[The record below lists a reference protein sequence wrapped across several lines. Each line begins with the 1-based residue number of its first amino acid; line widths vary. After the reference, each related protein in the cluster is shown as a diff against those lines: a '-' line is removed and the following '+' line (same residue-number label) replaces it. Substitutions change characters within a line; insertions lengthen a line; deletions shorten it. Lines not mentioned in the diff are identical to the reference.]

1 MMAPAR
7 LFTPTA
13 ATLAWQ
19 VTVGT
24 APAQAYYFFV
34 GARGT
39 GRIAA
44 AVPAS
49 AQDKQRKVY
58 DFNND
63 IKLPGLPKRTEGQ
76 GPSNIAD
83 VDDVYDHMGP
93 VYDYYKNV
101 FGRDSYDNH
110 GAILVAWTRFREKKN
125 EPFQNAG
132 WDPLGQV
139 AFGEGMVV
147 QDIVGHEFT
156 HAVVQYTADLV
167 YLTESGALNESYADL
182 FGEAIEKF
190 ATGTND
196 WLNGAGSAAG
206 IIRSMADPG
215 LYGQPAN
222 FKDYQTT
229 CFDLGG
235 VHINS
240 GIPNHATYLI
250 AQKIGFDKV
259 QKIAYRAL
267 EHYLSGFSG
276 FTDARNTWIQSA
288 WDLYGKSSQE
298 AVEVANG
305 WNAVGVDGKATAPD
319 YNCLCFLKESL
330 SVEGQA
336 FDPNGPGV
344 DAVSAAMLHAYT
356 LLLNPTS
363 PAIAAFSR
371 IYFRTN
377 DEALALSQADPQLL
391 LRSAHLAQTLEP
403 AFRTGGTADG
413 DLVYLSQTMV
423 DEAVSVM
430 RDYVA
435 ASRASGTGHLASLVE
450 TLLSRFDP
458 QVLVGMTV
466 NQAQSYLDGLLG

>member
-1 MMAPAR
+1 MVSANFDPRRGTPSVVSLHVPLGGDPLSWLDRRGALLGVVHPAAQLATVRDERDELGQRHIWYQQSVSGVPVFAHRIGVHLDRTGRYVDTVTNQLVPDLRPDATTPTLSVAGARAAALRAAPGGAVHGQPALVLYAADAR
-7 LFTPTA
+7 PGQPTA

-182 FGEAIEKF
+182 FGDMTFLDLRNPRF
-190 ATGTND
+190 A
-196 WLNGAGSAAG
+196 S
-206 IIRSMADPG
+206 PG
-215 LYGQPAN
+215 
-222 FKDYQTT
+222 
-229 CFDLGG
+229 
-235 VHINS
+235 
-240 GIPNHATYLI
+240 
-250 AQKIGFDKV
+250 
-259 QKIAYRAL
+259 
-267 EHYLSGFSG
+267 
-276 FTDARNTWIQSA
+276 
-288 WDLYGKSSQE
+288 
-298 AVEVANG
+298 
-305 WNAVGVDGKATAPD
+305 
-319 YNCLCFLKESL
+319 
-330 SVEGQA
+330 
-336 FDPNGPGV
+336 
-344 DAVSAAMLHAYT
+344 
-356 LLLNPTS
+356 
-363 PAIAAFSR
+363 
-371 IYFRTN
+371 
-377 DEALALSQADPQLL
+377 
-391 LRSAHLAQTLEP
+391 
-403 AFRTGGTADG
+403 
-413 DLVYLSQTMV
+413 
-423 DEAVSVM
+423 
-430 RDYVA
+430 
-435 ASRASGTGHLASLVE
+435 
-450 TLLSRFDP
+450 
-458 QVLVGMTV
+458 
-466 NQAQSYLDGLLG
+466 